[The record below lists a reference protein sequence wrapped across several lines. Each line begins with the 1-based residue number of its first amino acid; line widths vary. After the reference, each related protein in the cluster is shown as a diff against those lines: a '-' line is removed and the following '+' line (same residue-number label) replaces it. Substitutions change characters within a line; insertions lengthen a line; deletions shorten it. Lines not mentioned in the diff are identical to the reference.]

1 MVFALTAA
9 GEMLSVAQP
18 FLEQQ
23 MHPTVIIRAFRQAL
37 EDILAVTKEKIRWVW
52 PQPPAAVV
60 ILGPSPL
67 QCSCGHNKRGPVEE
81 DCWQFHWYQVCAQVV
96 GALLVHVTVLRMSVN
111 LFIFTILSISV
122 LGLILPVNLP
132 LLLSRLC
139 LSRRMARWR

>member
-1 MVFALTAA
+1 MFALTAA

-60 ILGPSPL
+60 ILGWPL
-67 QCSCGHNKRGPVEE
+67 PPCSVPV
-81 DCWQFHWYQVCAQVV
+81 D
-96 GALLVHVTVLRMSVN
+96 TTSVDQ
-111 LFIFTILSISV
+111 LKKIVSSSIGTKFV
-122 LGLILPVNLP
+122 
-132 LLLSRLC
+132 RK
-139 LSRRMARWR
+139 W